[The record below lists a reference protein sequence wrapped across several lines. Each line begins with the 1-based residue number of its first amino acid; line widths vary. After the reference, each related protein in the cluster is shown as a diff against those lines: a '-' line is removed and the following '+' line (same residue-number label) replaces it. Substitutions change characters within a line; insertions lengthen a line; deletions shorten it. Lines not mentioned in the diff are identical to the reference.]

1 MSEKI
6 VGKVVNYYSKIN
18 VAAIKVVD
26 DCIAIGDTIRIKG
39 ATTDITQKVESLE
52 IDKKPV
58 KIAET
63 GASVGIKV
71 KERVRPNDTVYKV
84 Y

>member
-1 MSEKI
+1 MPEKI
-6 VGKVVNYYSKIN
+6 IGKVINYYSKIS
-18 VAAIKVVD
+18 VAAIKILD
-26 DCIAIGDTIRIKG
+26 DYIEIGDTIRIKG
-39 ATTDITQKVESLE
+39 ATTDFTQKVESLE

-58 KIAET
+58 KKAET

-71 KERVRPNDTVYKV
+71 KEKVRPNDTVYKI